1 MLHIN
6 NACIAFGTEVLFSGF
21 EMKLEKGETACIVG
35 QSGCGK
41 TSLLNAVMGF
51 VPLYEGTIK
60 VGGTLLDKST
70 IDLVRRQIA
79 WIPQELALPFE
90 WVKEMVSLPFE
101 LKVNRSVPFSEE
113 RLFMCFDELGLEHE
127 LYFKRVNEVSGGQRQ
142 RIMLAVAALLN
153 KPLIVIDEPTSAL
166 DTGSTD
172 KVLAFFRRQAEK
184 GAAVLAVSHD
194 KDFASG
200 CHYLIELKTK
210 LVVGTI
216 DISYYNLF
224 VGLLLLA
231 IPFFYLW
238 KFKTGLLK
246 PAVIG
251 TLRMIIQLFFI
262 GIYLKYLFLWNNPW
276 INFLWVIVMIFVA
289 GQTALVRTG
298 LKRRILLIPITV
310 GFLCSVILVGLYFI
324 GIVLQLDNIFSAQYF
339 IPIFGILMGNMLS
352 SNVIALNTYYSGLKR
367 EQQLYR
373 YLLGNGATRQEAQA
387 PFIKQ
392 AIIKSFS
399 PLIANIAVM
408 GLVALPGTMIGQ
420 ILGGS
425 SPNVAIKYQMM
436 IMVITF
442 TASMLSLMI
451 TISLAS
457 RRSFDAYGKLLE
469 VSKEAKK

>member
-142 RIMLAVAALLN
+142 RIMLN

-200 CHYLIELKTK
+200 CHYLIEL
-210 LVVGTI
+210 
-216 DISYYNLF
+216 
-224 VGLLLLA
+224 
-231 IPFFYLW
+231 
-238 KFKTGLLK
+238 
-246 PAVIG
+246 
-251 TLRMIIQLFFI
+251 
-262 GIYLKYLFLWNNPW
+262 
-276 INFLWVIVMIFVA
+276 
-289 GQTALVRTG
+289 
-298 LKRRILLIPITV
+298 
-310 GFLCSVILVGLYFI
+310 
-324 GIVLQLDNIFSAQYF
+324 
-339 IPIFGILMGNMLS
+339 
-352 SNVIALNTYYSGLKR
+352 
-367 EQQLYR
+367 
-373 YLLGNGATRQEAQA
+373 
-387 PFIKQ
+387 
-392 AIIKSFS
+392 
-399 PLIANIAVM
+399 
-408 GLVALPGTMIGQ
+408 
-420 ILGGS
+420 
-425 SPNVAIKYQMM
+425 
-436 IMVITF
+436 
-442 TASMLSLMI
+442 
-451 TISLAS
+451 
-457 RRSFDAYGKLLE
+457 
-469 VSKEAKK
+469 

>member
-172 KVLAFFRRQAEK
+172 KVLALFRRQAEK

-200 CHYLIELKTK
+200 CHYLIEL
-210 LVVGTI
+210 
-216 DISYYNLF
+216 
-224 VGLLLLA
+224 
-231 IPFFYLW
+231 
-238 KFKTGLLK
+238 
-246 PAVIG
+246 
-251 TLRMIIQLFFI
+251 
-262 GIYLKYLFLWNNPW
+262 
-276 INFLWVIVMIFVA
+276 
-289 GQTALVRTG
+289 
-298 LKRRILLIPITV
+298 
-310 GFLCSVILVGLYFI
+310 
-324 GIVLQLDNIFSAQYF
+324 
-339 IPIFGILMGNMLS
+339 
-352 SNVIALNTYYSGLKR
+352 
-367 EQQLYR
+367 
-373 YLLGNGATRQEAQA
+373 
-387 PFIKQ
+387 
-392 AIIKSFS
+392 
-399 PLIANIAVM
+399 
-408 GLVALPGTMIGQ
+408 
-420 ILGGS
+420 
-425 SPNVAIKYQMM
+425 
-436 IMVITF
+436 
-442 TASMLSLMI
+442 
-451 TISLAS
+451 
-457 RRSFDAYGKLLE
+457 
-469 VSKEAKK
+469 

>member
-35 QSGCGK
+35 PSGCGK

-200 CHYLIELKTK
+200 CHYLIEL
-210 LVVGTI
+210 
-216 DISYYNLF
+216 
-224 VGLLLLA
+224 
-231 IPFFYLW
+231 
-238 KFKTGLLK
+238 
-246 PAVIG
+246 
-251 TLRMIIQLFFI
+251 
-262 GIYLKYLFLWNNPW
+262 
-276 INFLWVIVMIFVA
+276 
-289 GQTALVRTG
+289 
-298 LKRRILLIPITV
+298 
-310 GFLCSVILVGLYFI
+310 
-324 GIVLQLDNIFSAQYF
+324 
-339 IPIFGILMGNMLS
+339 
-352 SNVIALNTYYSGLKR
+352 
-367 EQQLYR
+367 
-373 YLLGNGATRQEAQA
+373 
-387 PFIKQ
+387 
-392 AIIKSFS
+392 
-399 PLIANIAVM
+399 
-408 GLVALPGTMIGQ
+408 
-420 ILGGS
+420 
-425 SPNVAIKYQMM
+425 
-436 IMVITF
+436 
-442 TASMLSLMI
+442 
-451 TISLAS
+451 
-457 RRSFDAYGKLLE
+457 
-469 VSKEAKK
+469 

>member
-51 VPLYEGTIK
+51 VPLREGTIQ
-60 VGGTLLDKST
+60 VGGTLLDIST
-70 IDLVRRQIA
+70 IDVVRRQIA

-200 CHYLIELKTK
+200 CHYLIEL
-210 LVVGTI
+210 
-216 DISYYNLF
+216 
-224 VGLLLLA
+224 
-231 IPFFYLW
+231 
-238 KFKTGLLK
+238 
-246 PAVIG
+246 
-251 TLRMIIQLFFI
+251 
-262 GIYLKYLFLWNNPW
+262 
-276 INFLWVIVMIFVA
+276 
-289 GQTALVRTG
+289 
-298 LKRRILLIPITV
+298 
-310 GFLCSVILVGLYFI
+310 
-324 GIVLQLDNIFSAQYF
+324 
-339 IPIFGILMGNMLS
+339 
-352 SNVIALNTYYSGLKR
+352 
-367 EQQLYR
+367 
-373 YLLGNGATRQEAQA
+373 
-387 PFIKQ
+387 
-392 AIIKSFS
+392 
-399 PLIANIAVM
+399 
-408 GLVALPGTMIGQ
+408 
-420 ILGGS
+420 
-425 SPNVAIKYQMM
+425 
-436 IMVITF
+436 
-442 TASMLSLMI
+442 
-451 TISLAS
+451 
-457 RRSFDAYGKLLE
+457 
-469 VSKEAKK
+469 

>member
-41 TSLLNAVMGF
+41 TSLLNTVMGF

-200 CHYLIELKTK
+200 CHYLIEL
-210 LVVGTI
+210 
-216 DISYYNLF
+216 
-224 VGLLLLA
+224 
-231 IPFFYLW
+231 
-238 KFKTGLLK
+238 
-246 PAVIG
+246 
-251 TLRMIIQLFFI
+251 
-262 GIYLKYLFLWNNPW
+262 
-276 INFLWVIVMIFVA
+276 
-289 GQTALVRTG
+289 
-298 LKRRILLIPITV
+298 
-310 GFLCSVILVGLYFI
+310 
-324 GIVLQLDNIFSAQYF
+324 
-339 IPIFGILMGNMLS
+339 
-352 SNVIALNTYYSGLKR
+352 
-367 EQQLYR
+367 
-373 YLLGNGATRQEAQA
+373 
-387 PFIKQ
+387 
-392 AIIKSFS
+392 
-399 PLIANIAVM
+399 
-408 GLVALPGTMIGQ
+408 
-420 ILGGS
+420 
-425 SPNVAIKYQMM
+425 
-436 IMVITF
+436 
-442 TASMLSLMI
+442 
-451 TISLAS
+451 
-457 RRSFDAYGKLLE
+457 
-469 VSKEAKK
+469 

>member
-113 RLFMCFDELGLEHE
+113 RLFMCLEHE

-200 CHYLIELKTK
+200 CHYLIEL
-210 LVVGTI
+210 
-216 DISYYNLF
+216 
-224 VGLLLLA
+224 
-231 IPFFYLW
+231 
-238 KFKTGLLK
+238 
-246 PAVIG
+246 
-251 TLRMIIQLFFI
+251 
-262 GIYLKYLFLWNNPW
+262 
-276 INFLWVIVMIFVA
+276 
-289 GQTALVRTG
+289 
-298 LKRRILLIPITV
+298 
-310 GFLCSVILVGLYFI
+310 
-324 GIVLQLDNIFSAQYF
+324 
-339 IPIFGILMGNMLS
+339 
-352 SNVIALNTYYSGLKR
+352 
-367 EQQLYR
+367 
-373 YLLGNGATRQEAQA
+373 
-387 PFIKQ
+387 
-392 AIIKSFS
+392 
-399 PLIANIAVM
+399 
-408 GLVALPGTMIGQ
+408 
-420 ILGGS
+420 
-425 SPNVAIKYQMM
+425 
-436 IMVITF
+436 
-442 TASMLSLMI
+442 
-451 TISLAS
+451 
-457 RRSFDAYGKLLE
+457 
-469 VSKEAKK
+469 

>member
-172 KVLAFFRRQAEK
+172 KVLAFFRRQPEK
-184 GAAVLAVSHD
+184 GAAVLSVSHD

-200 CHYLIELKTK
+200 CHYLIEL
-210 LVVGTI
+210 
-216 DISYYNLF
+216 
-224 VGLLLLA
+224 
-231 IPFFYLW
+231 
-238 KFKTGLLK
+238 
-246 PAVIG
+246 
-251 TLRMIIQLFFI
+251 
-262 GIYLKYLFLWNNPW
+262 
-276 INFLWVIVMIFVA
+276 
-289 GQTALVRTG
+289 
-298 LKRRILLIPITV
+298 
-310 GFLCSVILVGLYFI
+310 
-324 GIVLQLDNIFSAQYF
+324 
-339 IPIFGILMGNMLS
+339 
-352 SNVIALNTYYSGLKR
+352 
-367 EQQLYR
+367 
-373 YLLGNGATRQEAQA
+373 
-387 PFIKQ
+387 
-392 AIIKSFS
+392 
-399 PLIANIAVM
+399 
-408 GLVALPGTMIGQ
+408 
-420 ILGGS
+420 
-425 SPNVAIKYQMM
+425 
-436 IMVITF
+436 
-442 TASMLSLMI
+442 
-451 TISLAS
+451 
-457 RRSFDAYGKLLE
+457 
-469 VSKEAKK
+469 

>member
-21 EMKLEKGETACIVG
+21 EIKLEKGETACIVG

-200 CHYLIELKTK
+200 CHYLIEL
-210 LVVGTI
+210 
-216 DISYYNLF
+216 
-224 VGLLLLA
+224 
-231 IPFFYLW
+231 
-238 KFKTGLLK
+238 
-246 PAVIG
+246 
-251 TLRMIIQLFFI
+251 
-262 GIYLKYLFLWNNPW
+262 
-276 INFLWVIVMIFVA
+276 
-289 GQTALVRTG
+289 
-298 LKRRILLIPITV
+298 
-310 GFLCSVILVGLYFI
+310 
-324 GIVLQLDNIFSAQYF
+324 
-339 IPIFGILMGNMLS
+339 
-352 SNVIALNTYYSGLKR
+352 
-367 EQQLYR
+367 
-373 YLLGNGATRQEAQA
+373 
-387 PFIKQ
+387 
-392 AIIKSFS
+392 
-399 PLIANIAVM
+399 
-408 GLVALPGTMIGQ
+408 
-420 ILGGS
+420 
-425 SPNVAIKYQMM
+425 
-436 IMVITF
+436 
-442 TASMLSLMI
+442 
-451 TISLAS
+451 
-457 RRSFDAYGKLLE
+457 
-469 VSKEAKK
+469 

>member
-113 RLFMCFDELGLEHE
+113 RLYEYFDDLGLEHE

-200 CHYLIELKTK
+200 CHYLIEL
-210 LVVGTI
+210 
-216 DISYYNLF
+216 
-224 VGLLLLA
+224 
-231 IPFFYLW
+231 
-238 KFKTGLLK
+238 
-246 PAVIG
+246 
-251 TLRMIIQLFFI
+251 
-262 GIYLKYLFLWNNPW
+262 
-276 INFLWVIVMIFVA
+276 
-289 GQTALVRTG
+289 
-298 LKRRILLIPITV
+298 
-310 GFLCSVILVGLYFI
+310 
-324 GIVLQLDNIFSAQYF
+324 
-339 IPIFGILMGNMLS
+339 
-352 SNVIALNTYYSGLKR
+352 
-367 EQQLYR
+367 
-373 YLLGNGATRQEAQA
+373 
-387 PFIKQ
+387 
-392 AIIKSFS
+392 
-399 PLIANIAVM
+399 
-408 GLVALPGTMIGQ
+408 
-420 ILGGS
+420 
-425 SPNVAIKYQMM
+425 
-436 IMVITF
+436 
-442 TASMLSLMI
+442 
-451 TISLAS
+451 
-457 RRSFDAYGKLLE
+457 
-469 VSKEAKK
+469 

>member
-142 RIMLAVAALLN
+142 RIMLTVAALLN

-200 CHYLIELKTK
+200 CHYLIEL
-210 LVVGTI
+210 
-216 DISYYNLF
+216 
-224 VGLLLLA
+224 
-231 IPFFYLW
+231 
-238 KFKTGLLK
+238 
-246 PAVIG
+246 
-251 TLRMIIQLFFI
+251 
-262 GIYLKYLFLWNNPW
+262 
-276 INFLWVIVMIFVA
+276 
-289 GQTALVRTG
+289 
-298 LKRRILLIPITV
+298 
-310 GFLCSVILVGLYFI
+310 
-324 GIVLQLDNIFSAQYF
+324 
-339 IPIFGILMGNMLS
+339 
-352 SNVIALNTYYSGLKR
+352 
-367 EQQLYR
+367 
-373 YLLGNGATRQEAQA
+373 
-387 PFIKQ
+387 
-392 AIIKSFS
+392 
-399 PLIANIAVM
+399 
-408 GLVALPGTMIGQ
+408 
-420 ILGGS
+420 
-425 SPNVAIKYQMM
+425 
-436 IMVITF
+436 
-442 TASMLSLMI
+442 
-451 TISLAS
+451 
-457 RRSFDAYGKLLE
+457 
-469 VSKEAKK
+469 

>member
-142 RIMLAVAALLN
+142 RIMFN

-200 CHYLIELKTK
+200 CHYLIEL
-210 LVVGTI
+210 
-216 DISYYNLF
+216 
-224 VGLLLLA
+224 
-231 IPFFYLW
+231 
-238 KFKTGLLK
+238 
-246 PAVIG
+246 
-251 TLRMIIQLFFI
+251 
-262 GIYLKYLFLWNNPW
+262 
-276 INFLWVIVMIFVA
+276 
-289 GQTALVRTG
+289 
-298 LKRRILLIPITV
+298 
-310 GFLCSVILVGLYFI
+310 
-324 GIVLQLDNIFSAQYF
+324 
-339 IPIFGILMGNMLS
+339 
-352 SNVIALNTYYSGLKR
+352 
-367 EQQLYR
+367 
-373 YLLGNGATRQEAQA
+373 
-387 PFIKQ
+387 
-392 AIIKSFS
+392 
-399 PLIANIAVM
+399 
-408 GLVALPGTMIGQ
+408 
-420 ILGGS
+420 
-425 SPNVAIKYQMM
+425 
-436 IMVITF
+436 
-442 TASMLSLMI
+442 
-451 TISLAS
+451 
-457 RRSFDAYGKLLE
+457 
-469 VSKEAKK
+469 

>member
-21 EMKLEKGETACIVG
+21 EMKLERGETACIVG

-200 CHYLIELKTK
+200 CHYLIEL
-210 LVVGTI
+210 
-216 DISYYNLF
+216 
-224 VGLLLLA
+224 
-231 IPFFYLW
+231 
-238 KFKTGLLK
+238 
-246 PAVIG
+246 
-251 TLRMIIQLFFI
+251 
-262 GIYLKYLFLWNNPW
+262 
-276 INFLWVIVMIFVA
+276 
-289 GQTALVRTG
+289 
-298 LKRRILLIPITV
+298 
-310 GFLCSVILVGLYFI
+310 
-324 GIVLQLDNIFSAQYF
+324 
-339 IPIFGILMGNMLS
+339 
-352 SNVIALNTYYSGLKR
+352 
-367 EQQLYR
+367 
-373 YLLGNGATRQEAQA
+373 
-387 PFIKQ
+387 
-392 AIIKSFS
+392 
-399 PLIANIAVM
+399 
-408 GLVALPGTMIGQ
+408 
-420 ILGGS
+420 
-425 SPNVAIKYQMM
+425 
-436 IMVITF
+436 
-442 TASMLSLMI
+442 
-451 TISLAS
+451 
-457 RRSFDAYGKLLE
+457 
-469 VSKEAKK
+469 

>member
-21 EMKLEKGETACIVG
+21 EMKLEKGETACLVG

-142 RIMLAVAALLN
+142 RIMLSVAALLN

-200 CHYLIELKTK
+200 CHYLIEL
-210 LVVGTI
+210 
-216 DISYYNLF
+216 
-224 VGLLLLA
+224 
-231 IPFFYLW
+231 
-238 KFKTGLLK
+238 
-246 PAVIG
+246 
-251 TLRMIIQLFFI
+251 
-262 GIYLKYLFLWNNPW
+262 
-276 INFLWVIVMIFVA
+276 
-289 GQTALVRTG
+289 
-298 LKRRILLIPITV
+298 
-310 GFLCSVILVGLYFI
+310 
-324 GIVLQLDNIFSAQYF
+324 
-339 IPIFGILMGNMLS
+339 
-352 SNVIALNTYYSGLKR
+352 
-367 EQQLYR
+367 
-373 YLLGNGATRQEAQA
+373 
-387 PFIKQ
+387 
-392 AIIKSFS
+392 
-399 PLIANIAVM
+399 
-408 GLVALPGTMIGQ
+408 
-420 ILGGS
+420 
-425 SPNVAIKYQMM
+425 
-436 IMVITF
+436 
-442 TASMLSLMI
+442 
-451 TISLAS
+451 
-457 RRSFDAYGKLLE
+457 
-469 VSKEAKK
+469 

>member
-184 GAAVLAVSHD
+184 GAAVLAVS
-194 KDFASG
+194 G
-200 CHYLIELKTK
+200 CHYLIEL
-210 LVVGTI
+210 
-216 DISYYNLF
+216 
-224 VGLLLLA
+224 
-231 IPFFYLW
+231 
-238 KFKTGLLK
+238 
-246 PAVIG
+246 
-251 TLRMIIQLFFI
+251 
-262 GIYLKYLFLWNNPW
+262 
-276 INFLWVIVMIFVA
+276 
-289 GQTALVRTG
+289 
-298 LKRRILLIPITV
+298 
-310 GFLCSVILVGLYFI
+310 
-324 GIVLQLDNIFSAQYF
+324 
-339 IPIFGILMGNMLS
+339 
-352 SNVIALNTYYSGLKR
+352 
-367 EQQLYR
+367 
-373 YLLGNGATRQEAQA
+373 
-387 PFIKQ
+387 
-392 AIIKSFS
+392 
-399 PLIANIAVM
+399 
-408 GLVALPGTMIGQ
+408 
-420 ILGGS
+420 
-425 SPNVAIKYQMM
+425 
-436 IMVITF
+436 
-442 TASMLSLMI
+442 
-451 TISLAS
+451 
-457 RRSFDAYGKLLE
+457 
-469 VSKEAKK
+469 

>member
-127 LYFKRVNEVSGGQRQ
+127 LYFIRVNEVSGGQRQ

-200 CHYLIELKTK
+200 CHYLIEL
-210 LVVGTI
+210 
-216 DISYYNLF
+216 
-224 VGLLLLA
+224 
-231 IPFFYLW
+231 
-238 KFKTGLLK
+238 
-246 PAVIG
+246 
-251 TLRMIIQLFFI
+251 
-262 GIYLKYLFLWNNPW
+262 
-276 INFLWVIVMIFVA
+276 
-289 GQTALVRTG
+289 
-298 LKRRILLIPITV
+298 
-310 GFLCSVILVGLYFI
+310 
-324 GIVLQLDNIFSAQYF
+324 
-339 IPIFGILMGNMLS
+339 
-352 SNVIALNTYYSGLKR
+352 
-367 EQQLYR
+367 
-373 YLLGNGATRQEAQA
+373 
-387 PFIKQ
+387 
-392 AIIKSFS
+392 
-399 PLIANIAVM
+399 
-408 GLVALPGTMIGQ
+408 
-420 ILGGS
+420 
-425 SPNVAIKYQMM
+425 
-436 IMVITF
+436 
-442 TASMLSLMI
+442 
-451 TISLAS
+451 
-457 RRSFDAYGKLLE
+457 
-469 VSKEAKK
+469 

>member
-200 CHYLIELKTK
+200 CHYLMEL
-210 LVVGTI
+210 
-216 DISYYNLF
+216 
-224 VGLLLLA
+224 
-231 IPFFYLW
+231 
-238 KFKTGLLK
+238 
-246 PAVIG
+246 
-251 TLRMIIQLFFI
+251 
-262 GIYLKYLFLWNNPW
+262 
-276 INFLWVIVMIFVA
+276 
-289 GQTALVRTG
+289 
-298 LKRRILLIPITV
+298 
-310 GFLCSVILVGLYFI
+310 
-324 GIVLQLDNIFSAQYF
+324 
-339 IPIFGILMGNMLS
+339 
-352 SNVIALNTYYSGLKR
+352 
-367 EQQLYR
+367 
-373 YLLGNGATRQEAQA
+373 
-387 PFIKQ
+387 
-392 AIIKSFS
+392 
-399 PLIANIAVM
+399 
-408 GLVALPGTMIGQ
+408 
-420 ILGGS
+420 
-425 SPNVAIKYQMM
+425 
-436 IMVITF
+436 
-442 TASMLSLMI
+442 
-451 TISLAS
+451 
-457 RRSFDAYGKLLE
+457 
-469 VSKEAKK
+469 

>member
-6 NACIAFGTEVLFSGF
+6 NACIAFGTEVLFSF
-21 EMKLEKGETACIVG
+21 FVMKLEKGETACIVG

-172 KVLAFFRRQAEK
+172 KVLAFFRRQAKK

-200 CHYLIELKTK
+200 CHYLIEL
-210 LVVGTI
+210 
-216 DISYYNLF
+216 
-224 VGLLLLA
+224 
-231 IPFFYLW
+231 
-238 KFKTGLLK
+238 
-246 PAVIG
+246 
-251 TLRMIIQLFFI
+251 
-262 GIYLKYLFLWNNPW
+262 
-276 INFLWVIVMIFVA
+276 
-289 GQTALVRTG
+289 
-298 LKRRILLIPITV
+298 
-310 GFLCSVILVGLYFI
+310 
-324 GIVLQLDNIFSAQYF
+324 
-339 IPIFGILMGNMLS
+339 
-352 SNVIALNTYYSGLKR
+352 
-367 EQQLYR
+367 
-373 YLLGNGATRQEAQA
+373 
-387 PFIKQ
+387 
-392 AIIKSFS
+392 
-399 PLIANIAVM
+399 
-408 GLVALPGTMIGQ
+408 
-420 ILGGS
+420 
-425 SPNVAIKYQMM
+425 
-436 IMVITF
+436 
-442 TASMLSLMI
+442 
-451 TISLAS
+451 
-457 RRSFDAYGKLLE
+457 
-469 VSKEAKK
+469 

>member
-153 KPLIVIDEPTSAL
+153 KPLIVIDEPTL

-200 CHYLIELKTK
+200 CHYLIEL
-210 LVVGTI
+210 
-216 DISYYNLF
+216 
-224 VGLLLLA
+224 
-231 IPFFYLW
+231 
-238 KFKTGLLK
+238 
-246 PAVIG
+246 
-251 TLRMIIQLFFI
+251 
-262 GIYLKYLFLWNNPW
+262 
-276 INFLWVIVMIFVA
+276 
-289 GQTALVRTG
+289 
-298 LKRRILLIPITV
+298 
-310 GFLCSVILVGLYFI
+310 
-324 GIVLQLDNIFSAQYF
+324 
-339 IPIFGILMGNMLS
+339 
-352 SNVIALNTYYSGLKR
+352 
-367 EQQLYR
+367 
-373 YLLGNGATRQEAQA
+373 
-387 PFIKQ
+387 
-392 AIIKSFS
+392 
-399 PLIANIAVM
+399 
-408 GLVALPGTMIGQ
+408 
-420 ILGGS
+420 
-425 SPNVAIKYQMM
+425 
-436 IMVITF
+436 
-442 TASMLSLMI
+442 
-451 TISLAS
+451 
-457 RRSFDAYGKLLE
+457 
-469 VSKEAKK
+469 

>member
-113 RLFMCFDELGLEHE
+113 RLFMCFDKLGLEHE

-200 CHYLIELKTK
+200 CHYLIEL
-210 LVVGTI
+210 
-216 DISYYNLF
+216 
-224 VGLLLLA
+224 
-231 IPFFYLW
+231 
-238 KFKTGLLK
+238 
-246 PAVIG
+246 
-251 TLRMIIQLFFI
+251 
-262 GIYLKYLFLWNNPW
+262 
-276 INFLWVIVMIFVA
+276 
-289 GQTALVRTG
+289 
-298 LKRRILLIPITV
+298 
-310 GFLCSVILVGLYFI
+310 
-324 GIVLQLDNIFSAQYF
+324 
-339 IPIFGILMGNMLS
+339 
-352 SNVIALNTYYSGLKR
+352 
-367 EQQLYR
+367 
-373 YLLGNGATRQEAQA
+373 
-387 PFIKQ
+387 
-392 AIIKSFS
+392 
-399 PLIANIAVM
+399 
-408 GLVALPGTMIGQ
+408 
-420 ILGGS
+420 
-425 SPNVAIKYQMM
+425 
-436 IMVITF
+436 
-442 TASMLSLMI
+442 
-451 TISLAS
+451 
-457 RRSFDAYGKLLE
+457 
-469 VSKEAKK
+469 

>member
-166 DTGSTD
+166 DTGSTN

-200 CHYLIELKTK
+200 CHYLIEL
-210 LVVGTI
+210 
-216 DISYYNLF
+216 
-224 VGLLLLA
+224 
-231 IPFFYLW
+231 
-238 KFKTGLLK
+238 
-246 PAVIG
+246 
-251 TLRMIIQLFFI
+251 LR
-262 GIYLKYLFLWNNPW
+262 KS
-276 INFLWVIVMIFVA
+276 
-289 GQTALVRTG
+289 VRT
-298 LKRRILLIPITV
+298 I
-310 GFLCSVILVGLYFI
+310 
-324 GIVLQLDNIFSAQYF
+324 
-339 IPIFGILMGNMLS
+339 
-352 SNVIALNTYYSGLKR
+352 
-367 EQQLYR
+367 
-373 YLLGNGATRQEAQA
+373 
-387 PFIKQ
+387 
-392 AIIKSFS
+392 
-399 PLIANIAVM
+399 
-408 GLVALPGTMIGQ
+408 
-420 ILGGS
+420 
-425 SPNVAIKYQMM
+425 
-436 IMVITF
+436 
-442 TASMLSLMI
+442 
-451 TISLAS
+451 
-457 RRSFDAYGKLLE
+457 
-469 VSKEAKK
+469 

>member
-113 RLFMCFDELGLEHE
+113 KLFMCFDELGLEHE

-200 CHYLIELKTK
+200 CHYLIEL
-210 LVVGTI
+210 
-216 DISYYNLF
+216 
-224 VGLLLLA
+224 
-231 IPFFYLW
+231 
-238 KFKTGLLK
+238 
-246 PAVIG
+246 
-251 TLRMIIQLFFI
+251 
-262 GIYLKYLFLWNNPW
+262 
-276 INFLWVIVMIFVA
+276 
-289 GQTALVRTG
+289 
-298 LKRRILLIPITV
+298 
-310 GFLCSVILVGLYFI
+310 
-324 GIVLQLDNIFSAQYF
+324 
-339 IPIFGILMGNMLS
+339 
-352 SNVIALNTYYSGLKR
+352 
-367 EQQLYR
+367 
-373 YLLGNGATRQEAQA
+373 
-387 PFIKQ
+387 
-392 AIIKSFS
+392 
-399 PLIANIAVM
+399 
-408 GLVALPGTMIGQ
+408 
-420 ILGGS
+420 
-425 SPNVAIKYQMM
+425 
-436 IMVITF
+436 
-442 TASMLSLMI
+442 
-451 TISLAS
+451 
-457 RRSFDAYGKLLE
+457 
-469 VSKEAKK
+469 